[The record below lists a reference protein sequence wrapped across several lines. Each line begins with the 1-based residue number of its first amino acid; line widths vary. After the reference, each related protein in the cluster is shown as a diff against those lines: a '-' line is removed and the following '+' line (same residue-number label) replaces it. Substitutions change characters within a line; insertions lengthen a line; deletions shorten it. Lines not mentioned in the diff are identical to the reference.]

1 MRYIYI
7 YTIHDF
13 ERIMPWSHTREN
25 GEFFRK
31 FYLNRPQWLF
41 FYPFICANLS
51 PLSANFTSSE
61 QLSET
66 GRPHLRNYKTPIR
79 NLTNIFEN
87 FINRVLRIQIQPL
100 PQRGTLHNRK
110 KPRAKKE
117 EEGKKETA
125 LETRCLPRSQIPKS
139 SVFSSH
145 RNAISS
151 NSPSAVIS
159 TVIPLPWKKIADS
172 STAHK
177 CATRGAAARRRGA
190 RAACACGE
198 REDARVNALDAPA
211 RRAGEGGTRS
221 WKWGAAIDPAALV
234 RRNGKWP
241 FGKLHSP
248 PSAFRLLSPRS
259 AARGMRRLSGFFAS
273 FILLSYVLCL
283 QARDGRFV
291 LRFEYDFSFFK
302 NPKSRFIIL
311 TRNESLIHAGLEE
324 RWTWATGVTYTGLRH
339 L

>member
-1 MRYIYI
+1 
-7 YTIHDF
+7 
-13 ERIMPWSHTREN
+13 MPWSHTREN

-79 NLTNIFEN
+79 NLTNILEN
-87 FINRVLRIQIQPL
+87 FINRAYYVYKFNPCRSEEPSIS
-100 PQRGTLHNRK
+100 GKNHGRK
-110 KPRAKKE
+110 KKKKE
-117 EEGKKETA
+117 KKKLLSKLA
-125 LETRCLPRSQIPKS
+125 ASLARKSLRAQFSRPIETRFRPIHPPPS
-139 SVFSSH
+139 SPPLF
-145 RNAISS
+145 
-151 NSPSAVIS
+151 PS
-159 TVIPLPWKKIADS
+159 
-172 STAHK
+172 
-177 CATRGAAARRRGA
+177 RGKRLLIRARRTSALLAGRRRGGEERVLRV
-190 RAACACGE
+190 RAARGRTQGWTHSMHRRGE
-198 REDARVNALDAPA
+198 RER
-211 RRAGEGGTRS
+211 EGGTRS

-273 FILLSYVLCL
+273 FILLLLSYVLCL

-311 TRNESLIHAGLEE
+311 TRNESLIHAELEE

>member
-1 MRYIYI
+1 MRETSGYILAYNAIYI
-7 YTIHDF
+7 YDS
-13 ERIMPWSHTREN
+13 R
-25 GEFFRK
+25 FRK
-31 FYLNRPQWLF
+31 NYALISHERKRRILSQILFKSPPMTLFLPFYL
-41 FYPFICANLS
+41 CK
-51 PLSANFTSSE
+51 PLASLCKFHEFGT
-61 QLSET
+61 T
-66 GRPHLRNYKTPIR
+66 IR
-79 NLTNIFEN
+79 NLTNILEN

-110 KPRAKKE
+110 KPRAEKE

-221 WKWGAAIDPAALV
+221 
-234 RRNGKWP
+234 
-241 FGKLHSP
+241 
-248 PSAFRLLSPRS
+248 
-259 AARGMRRLSGFFAS
+259 
-273 FILLSYVLCL
+273 
-283 QARDGRFV
+283 
-291 LRFEYDFSFFK
+291 
-302 NPKSRFIIL
+302 
-311 TRNESLIHAGLEE
+311 
-324 RWTWATGVTYTGLRH
+324 
-339 L
+339 